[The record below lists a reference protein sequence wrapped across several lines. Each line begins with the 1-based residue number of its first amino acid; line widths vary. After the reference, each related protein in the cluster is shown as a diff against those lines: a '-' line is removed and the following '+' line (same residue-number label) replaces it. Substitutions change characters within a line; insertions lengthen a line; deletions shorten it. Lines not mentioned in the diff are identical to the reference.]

1 MSQVDG
7 GTPEVREFTTDTG
20 VIAYEVLEP
29 AQAEPVETVL
39 LLHNFMSTGRMA
51 WGPIALELRERYRVI
66 LPDLPGHGR
75 SRGYPADFNHR
86 AIAAQIAALL
96 ESEGA
101 SAPHV
106 AGCSGGGIMALWLAH
121 DGPVT
126 PATLT
131 LVSATYSI
139 NPETTG
145 VQPSLRPESFQA
157 GRSWLEATA
166 RLHDVHQGEGY
177 FNRTLLPAFRRLTPE
192 SAIDLSPAALASLT
206 MPACVIHGDQDEI
219 FPVELA
225 RQLAEGLPNAELH
238 IIPGQSHDLIFRRR
252 WVVSER
258 MRDFLARHPMRA
270 ASPKGI

>member
-1 MSQVDG
+1 MDKADNNAPG
-7 GTPEVREFTTDTG
+7 VREFTTDTG

-29 AQAEPVETVL
+29 AQAGPVETVV

-66 LPDLPGHGR
+66 LPDLPGHGS
-75 SRGYPADFNHR
+75 SRGYPSEFNHR
-86 AIAAQIAALL
+86 AMAAQIGALL

-101 SAPHV
+101 AAPHL
-106 AGCSGGGIMALWLAH
+106 AGCSGGGMVALWLAH
-121 DGPVT
+121 DGPVA

-131 LVSATYSI
+131 LVSTTYSI

-145 VQPSLRPESFQA
+145 VQPNLRPESYQA

-166 RLHDVHQGEGY
+166 KLHDVYQGEGY
-177 FNRTLLPAFRRLTPE
+177 FNSTLLPAFRQLTPE
-192 SAIDLSPAALASLT
+192 NAIDLSPAALASLT
-206 MPACVIHGDQDEI
+206 MPACVIHGEEDEI
-219 FPVELA
+219 IPVELA

-252 WVVSER
+252 WLVSER
-258 MRDFLARHPMRA
+258 LRDFLARHPA
-270 ASPKGI
+270 EATTQQHL